1 MVLIGVLVYE
11 SGYRLLLWVLLC
23 WCMSSAAGVLSSLSL
38 CCVLRASCL
47 VDVLAGCLLLSS
59 YCEHAA
65 GCYVLTFWVVAG
77 GLYCSGVAG
86 DCSHLGTF
94 WCVPIDKNGAKVYVL
109 LLPVVGRAALWGG
122 CATGCCMFADYCVD
136 AVGCVSV
143 LRLVL

>member
-1 MVLIGVLVYE
+1 MRLVIVCFYGWCCAGAC
-11 SGYRLLLWVLLC
+11 SPLLGFSLLC
-23 WCMSSAAGVLSSLSL
+23 CGSLLS
-38 CCVLRASCL
+38 VLRASCL

-65 GCYVLTFWVVAG
+65 GCYVLTLGVVAG
-77 GLYCSGVAG
+77 RLCCSGGVAG

-94 WCVPIDKNGAKVYVL
+94 WCVPIDKNGARVYVL

-122 CATGCCMFADYCVD
+122 CATGCCVFADYCVD